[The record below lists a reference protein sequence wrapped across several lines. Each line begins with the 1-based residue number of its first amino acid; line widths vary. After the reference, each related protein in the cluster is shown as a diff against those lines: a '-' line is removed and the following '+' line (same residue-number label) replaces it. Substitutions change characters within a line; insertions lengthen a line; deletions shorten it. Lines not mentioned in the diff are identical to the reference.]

1 MIPLII
7 VSFLVIV
14 GVMVAIFVVISRGDK
29 NDPV

>member
-14 GVMVAIFVVISRGDK
+14 AVMITIFVVISRGDK
-29 NDPV
+29 NDPL